1 MFTLLMMSFLP
12 LALMVGIYQNTHD
25 DDDDKSDEPERDADP
40 ESGEGA
46 SITLTGDGAATEGT
60 SGDDTIYG
68 TDGTDTVS
76 GGAGEDRIWLGAGDD
91 RGPLT
96 EDIAVATGAMGT
108 FGDLGAMM
116 QTFSDEG
123 LFGAEGGTGDDYI
136 DGGHG
141 QDAITGGPGNDTLR
155 GNLGNDL
162 LIDTRGANSMHGGY
176 GDDELIALDE
186 DDSPW
191 ADVMDGGVGDDAL
204 WGDDGDTM
212 TGGSGTDTFLA
223 NWQPGDDPVHITD
236 FNYLSDTSTVDT
248 GATEYTGEDLLFNVE
263 TWSDSSTFTLDQTAD
278 GVNVLI
284 NGQTAATLEGVTL
297 ADLNGNGI
305 YLISASTGTVIT
317 PTYPGYT
324 QIGTDGNDVL
334 TGREGD
340 DRLYGSLGA
349 DSLTG
354 NEGDDTLLGG
364 YGADTLMGNDGDD
377 SLVGGAQNDVMD
389 GGAGYDHLI
398 GGAGND
404 MMLGGAGNDT
414 LLGED
419 GNDSLSGGLGRNLI
433 DGGAG
438 DDIIA
443 AGGTL
448 DTVYGGDGNDTIVAS
463 NTLDDDLITT
473 VDGGAGDDVIYGSD
487 GNELTGGTGADL
499 FATSYDT
506 TSEAVVVLDFTPGED
521 MIEIIANTSATVS
534 VTATADGLGSQIL
547 VDGLNVMVLQG
558 VKPADVPLSAIT
570 LSAA

>member
-12 LALMVGIYQNTHD
+12 LALMVGIYQNNHD

-68 TDGTDTVS
+68 TDGNDTVS

-141 QDAITGGPGNDTLR
+141 DDAITGGPGNDTLR
-155 GNLGNDL
+155 GNLGDDL

-176 GDDELIALDE
+176 GDDQLIALDE

-191 ADVMDGGVGDDAL
+191 ADVMDGSVGDDAL

-212 TGGSGTDTFLA
+212 TGGAGIDMFA
-223 NWQPGDDPVHITD
+223 INWQPGDDPVVITD
-236 FNYLSDTSTVDT
+236 MNKDVTADPTSTEYDQEALVIQVENWPEGSTFSMEQTDT
-248 GATEYTGEDLLFNVE
+248 GL
-263 TWSDSSTFTLDQTAD
+263 
-278 GVNVLI
+278 NVLI
-284 NGQTAATLEGVTL
+284 NGETAAVLEGLKLV
-297 ADLNGNGI
+297 DLNGDGV
-305 YLISASTGTVIT
+305 YLYDVATDTSYI